1 MKVVDNRLI
10 GTYVAAEYQ
19 YLLDYLLTYGNEI
32 KIISPQRLKND
43 YLKRVKQILQQYEE

>member
-10 GTYVAAEYQ
+10 GTYVAAE